1 MSEIDK
7 KELARSFNEKVEIHP
22 EEKEDGSLIKSVTFR
37 FPIFKGKDK
46 LEEADINSRTNGKH
60 VETVVLLSKKT
71 EKPKTF
77 FDISVE
83 AKDYYRIKDRKKN

>member
-60 VETVVLLSKKT
+60 VETVVLMSRVNTLDK
-71 EKPKTF
+71 
-77 FDISVE
+77 
-83 AKDYYRIKDRKKN
+83 